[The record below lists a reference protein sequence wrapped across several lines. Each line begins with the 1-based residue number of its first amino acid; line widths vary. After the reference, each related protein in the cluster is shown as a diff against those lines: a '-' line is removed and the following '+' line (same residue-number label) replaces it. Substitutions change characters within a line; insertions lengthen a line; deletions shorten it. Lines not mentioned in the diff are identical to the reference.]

1 MEKNLKLLDKAR
13 INYSSLIVQV
23 GIQYLS
29 AFPDADPEQFVE
41 SFVPSNRE
49 ILAVLMSE
57 RAKLKNKKL
66 LGEMKK
72 RRAISR
78 LKKVQLKI

>member
-23 GIQYLS
+23 GVLYFQ
-29 AFPDADPEQFVE
+29 AFPDADTEQFVE

-49 ILAVLMSE
+49 ILAVLMRE

-66 LGEMKK
+66 LG
-72 RRAISR
+72 
-78 LKKVQLKI
+78 